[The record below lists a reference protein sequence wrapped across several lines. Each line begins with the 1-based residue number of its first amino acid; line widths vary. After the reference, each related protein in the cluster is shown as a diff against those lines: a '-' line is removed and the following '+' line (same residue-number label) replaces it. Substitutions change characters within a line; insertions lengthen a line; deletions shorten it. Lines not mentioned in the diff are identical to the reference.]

1 MAQNDVDQLFSA
13 AAALPNGAAAA
24 PALAQDD
31 IDSMFGGAAALPNGT
46 AVALDQDGIDDMFA
60 APRVATV
67 PSNGPAGK
75 SELGQD
81 DVDRM
86 FG

>member
-1 MAQNDVDQLFSA
+1 
-13 AAALPNGAAAA
+13 
-24 PALAQDD
+24 
-31 IDSMFGGAAALPNGT
+31 
-46 AVALDQDGIDDMFA
+46 VALDQGGIDDMFA

-67 PSNGPAGK
+67 PSNDPAGK
-75 SELGQD
+75 SELGQA